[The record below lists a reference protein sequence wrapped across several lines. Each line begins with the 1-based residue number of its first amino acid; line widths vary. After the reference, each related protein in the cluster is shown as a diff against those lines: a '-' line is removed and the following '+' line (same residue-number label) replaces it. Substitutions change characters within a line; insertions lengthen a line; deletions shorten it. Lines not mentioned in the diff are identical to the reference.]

1 MKIAL
6 VSPYD
11 LSVPGGVNSHIHHLA
26 DHFCEVGH
34 DVRLIAP
41 ASDLTNIRPN
51 SIVVGRPASIPAGG
65 SIARMSMSPRLANP
79 VKRILAEERFD
90 VVHVHEPLVSFMT
103 IQFLRFSD
111 AINVATFHAARDSGA
126 RLYTYTRR
134 LLMGAFRRLDGK
146 IAVSPAAASLISPHF
161 PGYYNI
167 IPNGVDIDYFS
178 APEPRLPEF
187 DDGMFNILSVG
198 RLEKRKGQRY
208 LVRAFKQVK
217 AKRPDARLII
227 VGGHGARQLRAYG
240 RWVRDNNL
248 RDVVFAGYVPNE
260 MLPRYEQ
267 SADIFCAPNTGN
279 ESQGIILLE
288 AMAAGRPVVA
298 SNIEGFAGVITHGV
312 DGILVRPKDSDSLAE
327 ALLDAMSD
335 NARRHDIAERGRGRA
350 QHFSWDRVA
359 QRVLS
364 YYERLAF
371 EKGLS
376 GTPPPGPLPAIG
388 TAEFGPTQD
397 RATPSQN
404 PSTGRQDGPTRFS
417 LSGPREPAR
426 SPKAGRAEEGF

>member
-11 LSVPGGVNSHIHHLA
+11 LSVPGGVNSHIHHLS
-26 DHFCEVGH
+26 DHFTAVGH

-41 ASDLTNIRPN
+41 ASDLSKVRPN

-79 VKRILAEERFD
+79 VKRILEEEHFD

-103 IQFLRFSD
+103 IQFLRFSN
-111 AINVATFHAARDSGA
+111 AINVATFHAARESGA

-134 LLMGAFRRLDGK
+134 LLKGAFRRLDGK
-146 IAVSPAAASLISPHF
+146 IAVSQAAASLIQPHF

-167 IPNGVDIDYFS
+167 IPNGVSVEHF
-178 APEPRLPEF
+178 ATPLPRISEL

-208 LVRAFKQVK
+208 LLRAFARVK
-217 AKRPDARLII
+217 ALRPEARLVL
-227 VGGHGARQLRAYG
+227 VGGYGERALRAYE
-240 RWVRDNNL
+240 RWVRDNGL
-248 RDVVFAGYVPNE
+248 RDVVFAGYVSDAD
-260 MLPRYEQ
+260 LPRYHQ
-267 SADIFCAPNTGN
+267 TADVFCAPNTGN
-279 ESQGIILLE
+279 ESQGIVLLE
-288 AMAAGRPVVA
+288 AMAAGCPVIA

-312 DGILVRPKDSDSLAE
+312 DGILVRPKDSDAIAE
-327 ALLDAMSD
+327 ALFEAMD
-335 NARRHDIAERGRGRA
+335 DRERLREIAAKGSERA
-350 QHFSWDRVA
+350 QFFSWDRVA

-371 EKGLS
+371 EKGVATLE
-376 GTPPPGPLPAIG
+376 TPKVEA
-388 TAEFGPTQD
+388 
-397 RATPSQN
+397 
-404 PSTGRQDGPTRFS
+404 
-417 LSGPREPAR
+417 
-426 SPKAGRAEEGF
+426 